1 MQDKNSWS
9 RSIFIVMLVMMILIG
24 AGCGTMHVSERTE
37 RTDSAQETSIETEM
51 ATMETVF
58 DDFSIQIENI
68 EDLLDDKVIGVVYF
82 GRDTCPFCL
91 TLNGILK
98 AELDS
103 IENIQIY
110 KFDTDI
116 WREDDRFQEVLDKY
130 MITSI
135 PALIRVN
142 ADFTVEQ
149 FVPDEAVSDEQ
160 VMQSLQKFLFK

>member
-1 MQDKNSWS
+1 MYVN
-9 RSIFIVMLVMMILIG
+9 
-24 AGCGTMHVSERTE
+24 ERTE
-37 RTDSAQETSIETEM
+37 RTDSVKETSIEAAM

-98 AELDS
+98 AELNS

-110 KFDTDI
+110 KFDTDA

-135 PALIRVN
+135 PALIRIN
-142 ADFTVEQ
+142 ADLTVKQ
-149 FVPDEAVSDEQ
+149 FIPDESESNEEVNN
-160 VMQSLQKFLFK
+160 SLHQFLTG